1 MFKRHVFLRTFHNYS
16 VASAFIHCQL
26 RMSSSVSCCTRPLFS
41 KCTKL
46 TCDKFMVLPSLCS
59 ASSDCPSVLRLCAH
73 LGYHVLTVFRAGAM
87 GLIIMFFFGFQS
99 MQVQQTFEIV
109 YMFSVVDMVH
119 ICLSLTLLRLMFVSL
134 LIHFF
139 SIDLDFGFNFSL
151 HLFLAT
157 SLFRVCTGLL
167 FRYFIF
173 T

>member
-1 MFKRHVFLRTFHNYS
+1 MYIHVFDFYTHLKKCVAWARNTKWWMFKRHVFLRTFHNYS

-87 GLIIMFFFGFQS
+87 GLIIMFFLVFK
-99 MQVQQTFEIV
+99 VCRCNKLLKL
-109 YMFSVVDMVH
+109 Y
-119 ICLSLTLLRLMFVSL
+119 ICFLL
-134 LIHFF
+134 LIW
-139 SIDLDFGFNFSL
+139 
-151 HLFLAT
+151 
-157 SLFRVCTGLL
+157 
-167 FRYFIF
+167 FIF
-173 T
+173 VYRWLYCGSCLFPF